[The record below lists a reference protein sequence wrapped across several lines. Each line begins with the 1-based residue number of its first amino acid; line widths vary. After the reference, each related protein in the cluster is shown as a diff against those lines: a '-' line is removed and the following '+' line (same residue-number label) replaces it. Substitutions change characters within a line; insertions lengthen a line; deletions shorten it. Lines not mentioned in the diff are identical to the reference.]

1 MKNGNQD
8 IPECVR
14 NKHCKELKRR
24 LELGCITLAEMSQR
38 DRDLI
43 HMKEDEECLAYWTR
57 EKALAIE
64 ADDEKR
70 LVYADSIR
78 RYILLVTH
86 KPPESDTDSP
96 LLALLDN
103 IQAEVRAIPAV
114 HR

>member
-1 MKNGNQD
+1 MKNGKHD

-14 NKHCKELKRR
+14 HKHLKELKRR
-24 LELGCITLAEMSQR
+24 LELGGALAEMSKQ

-43 HMKEDEECLAYWTR
+43 HMDEDEKCLAYWTQ

-70 LVYADSIR
+70 LIYVDSIR
-78 RYILLVTH
+78 RYLLLVTH

>member
-1 MKNGNQD
+1 MKKGKQD

-14 NKHCKELKRR
+14 HKHRKELERR
-24 LELGCITLAEMSQR
+24 LQLGCITLAEMSQP

-43 HMKEDEECLAYWTR
+43 HMEEDEKCLAYWTQ
-57 EKALAIE
+57 EKTLAIE

-70 LVYADSIR
+70 LLYVDSIR
-78 RYILLVTH
+78 RYLLLVTH
-86 KPPESDTDSP
+86 KPPEGDTECP
-96 LLALLDN
+96 LLAVLDN

>member
-1 MKNGNQD
+1 
-8 IPECVR
+8 
-14 NKHCKELKRR
+14 
-24 LELGCITLAEMSQR
+24 MSQS

-43 HMKEDEECLAYWTR
+43 HMNEDEECLAYWTQ

-70 LVYADSIR
+70 LLYVDSIR
-78 RYILLVTH
+78 RYLLLVTH
-86 KPPESDTDSP
+86 KPAPGDTDCP

-103 IQAEVRAIPAV
+103 IQDEVRAIPAV